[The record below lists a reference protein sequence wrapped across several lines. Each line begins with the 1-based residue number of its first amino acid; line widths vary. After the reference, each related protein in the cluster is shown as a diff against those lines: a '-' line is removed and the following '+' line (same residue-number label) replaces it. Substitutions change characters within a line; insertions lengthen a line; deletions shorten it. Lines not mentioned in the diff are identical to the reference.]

1 MTETAFGIFFIFL
14 NPISRLNFLI
24 GSKKPVFPFM
34 SESFTNDN
42 YISPPILS
50 TLIKILATFSSNA
63 FPVSLYTSN
72 I

>member
-1 MTETAFGIFFIFL
+1 
-14 NPISRLNFLI
+14 
-24 GSKKPVFPFM
+24 M

-72 I
+72 IQILLMYVVPGNDLIHQKRRLEVLHKKIN